1 MVYLAFSSH
10 VLKREIKK
18 TSLMVFENQF
28 TKIHIGLVDD
38 WSQHY
43 FEHLQGLN
51 RAPSEQNVSSLAE
64 VRDIFYC

>member
-1 MVYLAFSSH
+1 
-10 VLKREIKK
+10 
-18 TSLMVFENQF
+18 MVFENQF

-38 WSQHY
+38 WSHHY

-51 RAPSEQNVSSLAE
+51 RAPSEQNASSLAE